1 VKRFGLML
9 IALAACGGKAKPT
22 LTSLAPGNRVALSV
36 AQAPSGLSAVAV
48 LAEAPEAAD
57 DPGGVDCQNG
67 LDPAGKPCDG
77 GPAANPNDGSP
88 DTAKATPSQIVVPR
102 AALQGSA
109 QSTYTA
115 LGLSIVSA
123 AAPSTGA
130 AVRFLGGLD
139 ASGRFVA
146 TGAHASRST
155 SGRLVGT
162 LQSVARTP
170 NGVSFKLLGQSVE
183 VASAVP
189 FAVVPSVE
197 AAAAQD
203 LDGVTCEQNGQ
214 QQGDNA
220 SCAAAPAGT

>member
-1 VKRFGLML
+1 MKRFGLML

-22 LTSLAPGNRVALSV
+22 LAALAPGNRVAVSV
-36 AQAPSGLSAVAV
+36 AQAPSGLAAVAV

-77 GPAANPNDGSP
+77 GPAANPDDGSP
-88 DTAKATPSQIVVPR
+88 DTPKALTSQLVVPR

-109 QSTYTA
+109 QSTYAA
-115 LGLSIVSA
+115 LGVKIVSA
-123 AAPSTGA
+123 APPSTGA
-130 AVRFLGGLD
+130 AVRFVGGID

-146 TGAHASRST
+146 TGARASRST
-155 SGRLVGT
+155 SGRLVGA
-162 LQSVARTP
+162 LESVARTP
-170 NGVSFKLLGQSVE
+170 DGLSLKLLGQSVE

-197 AAAAQD
+197 AAADQD

-214 QQGDNA
+214 QQGDNTG
-220 SCAAAPAGT
+220 CVAPAGK